1 MNQNWNLYLKDLSYI
16 QMLYMYTCFL
26 NEYNRRSES
35 NKHFSIKLKPKAN
48 LGYVEFAIMESDHGQ
63 KLYYQLINLLY
74 FKEHYYIIILETV
87 NINIYVSA

>member
-1 MNQNWNLYLKDLSYI
+1 MFKYW
-16 QMLYMYTCFL
+16 C
-26 NEYNRRSES
+26 ES

-74 FKEHYYIIILETV
+74 FKEH
-87 NINIYVSA
+87 

>member
-1 MNQNWNLYLKDLSYI
+1 MNIN
-16 QMLYMYTCFL
+16 
-26 NEYNRRSES
+26 NRRTES